1 MARVIAASP
10 LLRMARRSA
19 LMVALVVAWEL
30 SARLHVT
37 TDFLLPSFL
46 TVMARLAHDTVS
58 GQLPLALGYTL
69 YRSLAGFAIAA
80 VSGVAIG
87 ILIARV
93 RIARWFFD
101 PLVSVGL
108 PMPKIAF
115 LPVFVLW
122 FGVFDESKI
131 LMVAFS
137 AVFPVIVEAAAATE
151 SVDRV
156 LIWSARG
163 LGTSEGSLLWEIAL
177 PAAFPQIM
185 TGLQVALPISLIV
198 AVLTEMAMGGEGL
211 GGTMMQSMRFADSP
225 GVFAGIIAI
234 AVAGSALV
242 KAMEIIRRRLLV
254 WHAEAEAH

>member
-1 MARVIAASP
+1 MAGLSAASAVR
-10 LLRMARRSA
+10 LLRRST
-19 LMVALVVAWEL
+19 LMLVLVAAWEL
-30 SARLHVT
+30 AARLHLT
-37 TDFLLPSFL
+37 TDFLLPSFSA
-46 TVMARLAHDTVS
+46 VMRRLAIDTIS
-58 GQLPLALGYTL
+58 GQLPMALAFTL
-69 YRSLAGFAIAA
+69 YRALLGFALAA
-80 VSGVAIG
+80 VSGVIIG

-93 RIARWFFD
+93 RLARWFFD

-108 PMPKIAF
+108 PIPKIAF

-137 AVFPVIVEAAAATE
+137 AIFPVIVEAAAATE
-151 SVDRV
+151 SVDRI
-156 LIWSARG
+156 LIWSALG
-163 LGTSEGSLLWEIAL
+163 LGVSERRLLWEIAL

-185 TGLQVALPISLIV
+185 TGLQVALPISMIV

-225 GVFAGIIAI
+225 GVFAGIVAI
-234 AVAGSALV
+234 AVAGSVLV

-254 WHAEAEAH
+254 WHAEAEMA

>member
-1 MARVIAASP
+1 MARMSETTALVRGLRRNALMLVLVIAWE
-10 LLRMARRSA
+10 
-19 LMVALVVAWEL
+19 VA
-30 SARLHVT
+30 ARLHVT
-37 TDFLLPSFL
+37 TDFLLPAFS
-46 TVMARLAHDTVS
+46 TVMRRLALDVAS
-58 GQLPLALGYTL
+58 GQLPLALAYTL
-69 YRSLAGFAIAA
+69 YRALVGFAIAG

-87 ILIARV
+87 VLIARV
-93 RIARWFFD
+93 RLARWFFD
-101 PLVSVGL
+101 PLVSAGL

-122 FGVFDESKI
+122 FGVFDKSKI

-137 AVFPVIVEAAAATE
+137 AIFAVIVEAAAATE
-151 SVDRV
+151 SVDRL

-163 LGTSEGSLLWEIAL
+163 FGTGERRLLWEIAL

-211 GGTMMQSMRFADSP
+211 GATMMQSMRFADSP
-225 GVFAGIIAI
+225 GVFSGIIAI

-242 KAMEIIRRRLLV
+242 KAMEIVRRRLLV
-254 WHAEAEAH
+254 WHAEAEAR

>member
-1 MARVIAASP
+1 MARVSERSGWARA
-10 LLRMARRSA
+10 LRRNA
-19 LMVALVVAWEL
+19 LMLGLVVAWEL
-30 SARLHVT
+30 AARLHLT

-46 TVMARLAHDTVS
+46 TVMRRLAVDTIS
-58 GQLPLALGYTL
+58 GQLPTALAYTL
-69 YRSLAGFAIAA
+69 YRALAGFALAA
-80 VSGVAIG
+80 ALGVVLG

-93 RIARWFFD
+93 RFARWFFD

-137 AVFPVIVEAAAATE
+137 AIFPVIVEAAAATE
-151 SVDRV
+151 GVDRIV
-156 LIWSARG
+156 IWSARG
-163 LGTSEGSLLWEIAL
+163 LGAGERRLLWEIAL

-211 GGTMMQSMRFADSP
+211 GGTMMQAMRFAESP
-225 GVFAGIIAI
+225 GVFAGIVAI
-234 AVAGSALV
+234 AVAGSVLV
-242 KAMEIIRRRLLV
+242 KAMEMIRRRLLV
-254 WHAEAEAH
+254 WHAEAEAG

>member
-1 MARVIAASP
+1 MSATSVPIRG
-10 LLRMARRSA
+10 LRRNA
-19 LMVALVVAWEL
+19 LMLSLVVAWEVA
-30 SARLHVT
+30 ARLHVT
-37 TDFLLPSFL
+37 TDFLLPSFS
-46 TVMARLAHDTVS
+46 TVMLRLARDIAS
-58 GQLPLALGYTL
+58 GQLPLALAYTL
-69 YRSLAGFAIAA
+69 YRALVGFALAG

-93 RIARWFFD
+93 RLARWFFD

-122 FGVFDESKI
+122 FGVFDRSKI

-151 SVDRV
+151 SVDRI

-163 LGTSEGSLLWEIAL
+163 LGTSERRLLWEIAL
-177 PAAFPQIM
+177 PAALPQIM

-242 KAMEIIRRRLLV
+242 KVMEVVRRRLLV
-254 WHAEAEAH
+254 WHTEAEAR

>member
-1 MARVIAASP
+1 MAGLSGASAMR
-10 LLRMARRSA
+10 LLRRSA
-19 LMVALVVAWEL
+19 LMVVLVVAWEL
-30 SARLHVT
+30 AARLHLT
-37 TDFLLPSFL
+37 TDFLLPSFS
-46 TVMARLAHDTVS
+46 TVMRRLASDTLS
-58 GQLPLALGYTL
+58 GQLPMAIAYTL
-69 YRSLAGFAIAA
+69 YRTLLGFAVAA
-80 VSGVAIG
+80 VLGVVIG

-93 RIARWFFD
+93 RFARWLFD

-137 AVFPVIVEAAAATE
+137 AIFPVIVEAAAATE
-151 SVDRV
+151 SVDRILV
-156 LIWSARG
+156 WSALG
-163 LGTSEGSLLWEIAL
+163 LGVSERRLLWEIAL

-185 TGLQVALPISLIV
+185 TGLQVALPISMIV

-225 GVFAGIIAI
+225 GVFAGIVAI

-254 WHAEAEAH
+254 WHAEAETA

>member
-1 MARVIAASP
+1 MARVSERSGWARV
-10 LLRMARRSA
+10 LRRNA
-19 LMVALVVAWEL
+19 LMLALVIAWEL
-30 SARLHVT
+30 AARLHLT

-46 TVMARLAHDTVS
+46 TVMRRLALDTLS
-58 GQLPLALGYTL
+58 GQLPMALAYTL
-69 YRSLAGFAIAA
+69 CRAMVGFALAA
-80 VSGVAIG
+80 VCGVVIG

-93 RIARWFFD
+93 RLARWFFD

-137 AVFPVIVEAAAATE
+137 AIFPVIVEAAAATE
-151 SVDRV
+151 GVDRV

-163 LGTSEGSLLWEIAL
+163 LGVGERRLLWEIAL

-211 GGTMMQSMRFADSP
+211 GATMMQAMRFADSP

-234 AVAGSALV
+234 AVAGSVLV
-242 KAMEIIRRRLLV
+242 KAMEMIRRRLLV
-254 WHAEAEAH
+254 WHAEAEAG

>member
-1 MARVIAASP
+1 MARVSEISP
-10 LLRMARRSA
+10 LGRVLRRNA
-19 LMVALVVAWEL
+19 LLLILVVAWEL
-30 SARLHVT
+30 AARLHVT
-37 TDFLLPSFL
+37 TDFLLPSFS
-46 TVMARLAHDTVS
+46 TVVRRLASDTMS
-58 GQLPLALGYTL
+58 GQLPTALAYTL
-69 YRSLAGFAIAA
+69 YRALLGFALAG
-80 VSGVAIG
+80 VLGVIIG

-93 RIARWFFD
+93 PLARWFFD

-108 PMPKIAF
+108 PVPKIAF

-122 FGVFDESKI
+122 YGVFDESKI

-137 AVFPVIVEAAAATE
+137 AIFPVIVEAAAATE
-151 SVDRV
+151 SVDRI

-163 LGTSEGSLLWEIAL
+163 LGAGERRLLWEIAL

-211 GGTMMQSMRFADSP
+211 GANMMQSFRFADSP
-225 GVFAGIIAI
+225 GMFAGIVAIAI
-234 AVAGSALV
+234 AGSALV

-254 WHAEAEAH
+254 WHTEAEA

>member
-1 MARVIAASP
+1 MAGLSAASAVR
-10 LLRMARRSA
+10 LLRRST
-19 LMVALVVAWEL
+19 LMLVLVAAWEL
-30 SARLHVT
+30 AARLHLT
-37 TDFLLPSFL
+37 TDFLLPSFSA
-46 TVMARLAHDTVS
+46 VVRRLAIDTIS
-58 GQLPLALGYTL
+58 GQLPMALAFTL
-69 YRSLAGFAIAA
+69 YRALLGFALAA
-80 VSGVAIG
+80 VSGVIIG

-93 RIARWFFD
+93 RLARWFFD

-108 PMPKIAF
+108 PIPKIAF

-137 AVFPVIVEAAAATE
+137 AIFPVIVEAAAATE
-151 SVDRV
+151 SVDRI
-156 LIWSARG
+156 LIWSALG
-163 LGTSEGSLLWEIAL
+163 LGVSERRLLWEIAL

-185 TGLQVALPISLIV
+185 TGLQVALPISMIV

-225 GVFAGIIAI
+225 GVFAGIVAI
-234 AVAGSALV
+234 AVAGSVLV

-254 WHAEAEAH
+254 WHAEAEMA

>member
-1 MARVIAASP
+1 MAGVTEAP
-10 LLRMARRSA
+10 VLLRGLRRNA
-19 LMVALVVAWEL
+19 LMLILVVAWEVA
-30 SARLHVT
+30 ARLHVT
-37 TDFLLPSFL
+37 TDFLLPSFS
-46 TVMARLAHDTVS
+46 TVMRRLALDTAS
-58 GQLPLALGYTL
+58 GQLPMALAFTL
-69 YRSLAGFAIAA
+69 YRALIGFALAA
-80 VSGVAIG
+80 ALGVAIG
-87 ILIARV
+87 ILVARV
-93 RIARWFFD
+93 RLARWFFD

-151 SVDRV
+151 GVDRI

-163 LGTSEGSLLWEIAL
+163 LGTSERRLLWEIAL

-198 AVLTEMAMGGEGL
+198 AVLAEMAMGGEGL
-211 GGTMMQSMRFADSP
+211 GATMVQSMRFADSP

-242 KAMEIIRRRLLV
+242 KAMEQTRRRLLV
-254 WHAEAEAH
+254 WHPEAEAA

>member
-1 MARVIAASP
+1 MAGLSGASAVR
-10 LLRMARRSA
+10 LLRRSA
-19 LMVALVVAWEL
+19 LMVVLVVAWEL
-30 SARLHVT
+30 AARLHLT
-37 TDFLLPSFL
+37 TDFLLPSFS
-46 TVMARLAHDTVS
+46 TVMRRLANDTLS
-58 GQLPLALGYTL
+58 GQLPMALAYTL
-69 YRSLAGFAIAA
+69 YRTLLGFAVAA
-80 VSGVAIG
+80 VLGVVIG

-93 RIARWFFD
+93 RFARWLFD

-122 FGVFDESKI
+122 FGVFDELKI

-137 AVFPVIVEAAAATE
+137 AIFPVIVEAAAATE
-151 SVDRV
+151 SVDRILV
-156 LIWSARG
+156 WSALG
-163 LGTSEGSLLWEIAL
+163 LGVSERRLLWEIAL

-185 TGLQVALPISLIV
+185 TGLQVALPISMIV

-211 GGTMMQSMRFADSP
+211 GGTMMQSMRFADLP
-225 GVFAGIIAI
+225 GVFAGIVAI

-254 WHAEAEAH
+254 WHAEAEAA

>member
-1 MARVIAASP
+1 MAGMSEA
-10 LLRMARRSA
+10 SA
-19 LMVALVVAWEL
+19 LVSGLRRNALMLGLVVAWEVA
-30 SARLHVT
+30 ARLHVT
-37 TDFLLPSFL
+37 TDFLLPAFS
-46 TVMARLAHDTVS
+46 TVMRRLAHDVAS
-58 GQLPLALGYTL
+58 GQLPLALANTL
-69 YRSLAGFAIAA
+69 YRALAGFAIAA

-93 RIARWFFD
+93 RLARWLFD

-137 AVFPVIVEAAAATE
+137 AIFPVIVEAAAAAE

-156 LIWSARG
+156 LIWSALG
-163 LGTSEGSLLWEIAL
+163 LGASERRLLWEIAL

-211 GGTMMQSMRFADSP
+211 GATMMQSMRFADSP

-242 KAMEIIRRRLLV
+242 KVMEIIRCRLLV
-254 WHAEAEAH
+254 WHAEAEAA

>member
-1 MARVIAASP
+1 MSEASAVTRA
-10 LLRMARRSA
+10 LRRNA
-19 LMVALVVAWEL
+19 LMLALVVAWEL
-30 SARLHVT
+30 AARLHLT

-46 TVMARLAHDTVS
+46 TVMRRLAIDTMS
-58 GQLPLALGYTL
+58 GRLPTALAYTL
-69 YRSLAGFAIAA
+69 YRALLGFVMAG
-80 VSGVAIG
+80 VLGVVIG

-93 RIARWFFD
+93 RLARWFFD

-137 AVFPVIVEAAAATE
+137 AIFPVIVEATAATE
-151 SVDRV
+151 SVDRI
-156 LIWSARG
+156 LIWSALG
-163 LGTSEGSLLWEIAL
+163 LGASERRLLWEIAL
-177 PAAFPQIM
+177 PAALPQIM

-211 GGTMMQSMRFADSP
+211 GGAMMQAMRFADSP
-225 GVFAGIIAI
+225 GVFAGIVAI
-234 AVAGSALV
+234 AVAGSVLV

-254 WHAEAEAH
+254 WHAEAEAR

>member
-1 MARVIAASP
+1 MARVGEASGLP
-10 LLRMARRSA
+10 SVLLRNA
-19 LMVALVVAWEL
+19 LILALVVAWEL
-30 SARLHVT
+30 AARLHLT
-37 TDFLLPSFL
+37 TDFLLPAFS
-46 TVMARLAHDTVS
+46 TVMRRLGADIAS
-58 GQLPLALGYTL
+58 GRLPIALAYTL
-69 YRSLAGFAIAA
+69 YRALAGFALAA
-80 VSGVAIG
+80 VLGVAIG

-93 RIARWFFD
+93 RLARWFFD

-151 SVDRV
+151 SIDRI
-156 LIWSARG
+156 LIWSALG
-163 LGTSEGSLLWEIAL
+163 LGTTPRRLLWEIAL
-177 PAAFPQIM
+177 PAALPQIM
-185 TGLQVALPISLIV
+185 TGLQVALPISLII

-242 KAMEIIRRRLLV
+242 KMMEIIRRRLLV
-254 WHAEAEAH
+254 WHAEAEAR

>member
-1 MARVIAASP
+1 MAGMSEGSILVRG
-10 LLRMARRSA
+10 LRRYA
-19 LMVALVVAWEL
+19 LMLMLAIVWEMA
-30 SARLHVT
+30 ARLHVT
-37 TDFLLPSFL
+37 TDFLLPSFS
-46 TVMARLAHDTVS
+46 TVMRRLAQDTAS

-69 YRSLAGFAIAA
+69 YRALVGFAIAA
-80 VSGVAIG
+80 VAGVAIG

-151 SVDRV
+151 SVDRI

-163 LGTSEGSLLWEIAL
+163 LGTSERHLLWEIAL
-177 PAAFPQIM
+177 PAALPQIM
-185 TGLQVALPISLIV
+185 TGLQVALPISMIV

-234 AVAGSALV
+234 AIAGSALV
-242 KAMEIIRRRLLV
+242 KLMEIVRRRLLV
-254 WHAEAEAH
+254 WHAEAEAR

>member
-1 MARVIAASP
+1 MARVSEISP
-10 LLRMARRSA
+10 LGRVLRRNA
-19 LMVALVVAWEL
+19 LLLILVVAWEVA
-30 SARLHVT
+30 ARLHVT
-37 TDFLLPSFL
+37 TDFLLPSFS
-46 TVMARLAHDTVS
+46 TVARRLASDTMS
-58 GQLPLALGYTL
+58 GLLPTALAYTL
-69 YRSLAGFAIAA
+69 YRALLGFALAG
-80 VSGVAIG
+80 VLGVIIG

-93 RIARWFFD
+93 PLARWFFD

-108 PMPKIAF
+108 PVPKIAF

-122 FGVFDESKI
+122 YGVFDESKI

-137 AVFPVIVEAAAATE
+137 AIFPVIVEAAAATE
-151 SVDRV
+151 SVDRI

-163 LGTSEGSLLWEIAL
+163 LGVGERRLLWEIAL

-211 GGTMMQSMRFADSP
+211 GGTMMQAMRFADSP

-234 AVAGSALV
+234 AIAGSVLV
-242 KAMEIIRRRLLV
+242 KAMEIMRRRLLV
-254 WHAEAEAH
+254 WHTEAEAS

>member
-1 MARVIAASP
+1 MARVSEISP
-10 LLRMARRSA
+10 LGRLLRRNA
-19 LMVALVVAWEL
+19 LMLALVIAWEL
-30 SARLHVT
+30 AARLHVT
-37 TDFLLPSFL
+37 TDFLLPSFS
-46 TVMARLAHDTVS
+46 TVVRRLASDTMS
-58 GQLPLALGYTL
+58 GQLPTALAYTL
-69 YRSLAGFAIAA
+69 YRALLGFALAGGL
-80 VSGVAIG
+80 GVIIG

-93 RIARWFFD
+93 PLARWFFD

-108 PMPKIAF
+108 PVPKIAF

-122 FGVFDESKI
+122 YGVFDESKI

-137 AVFPVIVEAAAATE
+137 AIFPVIVEAAAATE
-151 SVDRV
+151 SVDRI

-163 LGTSEGSLLWEIAL
+163 LGAGERRLLWEIAL

-211 GGTMMQSMRFADSP
+211 GGTMMQAMRFADSP

-234 AVAGSALV
+234 AIAGSVLV

-254 WHAEAEAH
+254 WHSEAEA

>member
-1 MARVIAASP
+1 MAGVSAASVSIRG
-10 LLRMARRSA
+10 LRRNA
-19 LMVALVVAWEL
+19 LMLSLVVAWEVA
-30 SARLHVT
+30 ARLHVT
-37 TDFLLPSFL
+37 TDFLLPSFS
-46 TVMARLAHDTVS
+46 TVMLRLARDVGS

-69 YRSLAGFAIAA
+69 YRALVGFALAGI
-80 VSGVAIG
+80 SGVAIG

-115 LPVFVLW
+115 LPIFVLW
-122 FGVFDESKI
+122 FGVFDRSKI

-151 SVDRV
+151 SVDRI

-163 LGTSEGSLLWEIAL
+163 LGTSERRILWEIAL
-177 PAAFPQIM
+177 PAALPQIM

-242 KAMEIIRRRLLV
+242 KVMEVVRRRLLV
-254 WHAEAEAH
+254 WHTEAEAR